1 MASYRKRGDNWEYR
15 ITYYDPITNKRR
27 EKTKKGF
34 RTKKEAMVA
43 AAQAEINIDQ
53 DFLKRMIILD
63 WPLTLINGLKIISPP
78 SKKALGKQ
86 DMIV

>member
-53 DFLKRMIILD
+53 DFFEKDDNIRLASYLD
-63 WPLTLINGLKIISPP
+63 KWFEDYKPTVKESSWKNKT
-78 SKKALGKQ
+78 
-86 DMIV
+86 